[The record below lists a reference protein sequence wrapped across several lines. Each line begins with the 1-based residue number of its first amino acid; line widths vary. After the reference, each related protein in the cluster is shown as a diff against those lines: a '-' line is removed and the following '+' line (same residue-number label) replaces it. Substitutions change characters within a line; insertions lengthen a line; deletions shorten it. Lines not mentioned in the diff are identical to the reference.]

1 MSKGTKTKD
10 EEPGLSI
17 TPVEVKSSEGDD
29 KEKENSVGKYSA
41 IAKSVPEKELPYR
54 FINDVREKRTD
65 EQKPYVYLF

>member
-1 MSKGTKTKD
+1 VSKSTKTKN

-17 TPVEVKSSEGDD
+17 TPVEVKSGEGDD

-41 IAKSVPEKELPYR
+41 ITKGVSEEELPYR
-54 FINDVREKRTD
+54 FINDIREKRTD